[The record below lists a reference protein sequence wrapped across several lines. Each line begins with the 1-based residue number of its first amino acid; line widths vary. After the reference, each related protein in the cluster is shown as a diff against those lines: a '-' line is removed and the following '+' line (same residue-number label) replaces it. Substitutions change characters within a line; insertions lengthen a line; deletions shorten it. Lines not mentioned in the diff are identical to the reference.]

1 MYKAEIEQMETE
13 NWQSYQS
20 LKEKIDKINTMVD
33 AQIELRRIM
42 ARNRKIKEE
51 A

>member
-13 NWQSYQS
+13 NWRSYQS

-42 ARNRKIKEE
+42 ARNRKLKEE